1 VRNCDIVMKGG
12 ITSGIVYPAA
22 VAEIAKTFVFKNVGG
37 TSAGAIAAALTA
49 AAERRRA
56 KDGSQAGFDDLGAVP
71 DWLAADQHLFGL
83 FAPSKSTRALFR
95 TVVGIFARPRF
106 APALL
111 DKWLGLI
118 WAFPLAAAI
127 GAAPGAVFLYVL
139 LRSNPR
145 PLDLAGGVILAV
157 LTAVGGGSIAFSI
170 ALGRDMLGKLPA
182 NAFGLV
188 KGLDDADPSNA
199 TTLSSWLTKQLESIA
214 GLPVSE
220 TPLTFGMLWDAKRDP
235 AAPGLD
241 AKPDEPD
248 VNLEMVATSVT
259 WGRPYKFPVTARTL
273 FFDPGEL
280 RTFFPE
286 HVIAW
291 MVARARRPD
300 DEREARHFA
309 AYGPTRL
316 PLPPA
321 ADLPVI
327 VATRMSLAFPVLL
340 SAVPLYTFAGGV
352 QTVDGTPVLERCWF
366 SDGGISSNFPVTLF
380 DSALPRWPTF
390 AIDLEPFPPGR
401 ARDADERRN
410 VSLPQTDNEGRQP
423 SFTRFTAL
431 SGFVMSVMNAMQNWN
446 DTTQSVLP
454 GYRDRIVT
462 VFLDDDEG
470 GLNLDMPVAV
480 LQRLKARGTAAGAL
494 LAERFTAPS
503 VLTPGPGA
511 MGWENHRWLR
521 FRTAMGALQTYLA
534 GFARGAANPV
544 APDVTYDALVNATDG
559 TPAHQYPLPD
569 EARAAIAKLV
579 DTAAELGREL
589 QNMPGVQSDLPQPS
603 PQLVLRPDLET

>member
-1 VRNCDIVMKGG
+1 MRNCDIVMKGG

-56 KDGSQAGFDDLGAVP
+56 RDGSQAGFDELGAVP
-71 DWLAADQHLFGL
+71 DWLAADNHLFGL
-83 FAPSKSTRALFR
+83 FAPSKRTRALFR
-95 TVVGIFARPRF
+95 TVVGLFARPRF
-106 APALL
+106 APALV

-118 WAFPLAAAI
+118 WAFPLAATI
-127 GAAPGAVFLYVL
+127 GSVPGIVFLFVL

-145 PLDLAGGVILAV
+145 PLDLIGGVILAL
-157 LTAVGGGSIAFSI
+157 LTVAGGTSIAFSI
-170 ALGRDMLGKLPA
+170 ALGRDMLGKLPT

-188 KGLDDADPSNA
+188 KGLDESDPANA
-199 TTLSSWLTKQLESIA
+199 TALCSWLTKNLESIA
-214 GLPVSE
+214 GLPVGE
-220 TPLTFGMLWDAKRDP
+220 KPLTFGMLWDAKRDP

-241 AKPDEPD
+241 AKPPQPD
-248 VNLEMVATSVT
+248 VNLEMVTTGVT

-273 FFDPGEL
+273 FFDPDEM
-280 RTFFPE
+280 RTLFPE
-286 HVIAW
+286 HVVAW
-291 MVARARRPD
+291 MIGRARRPEN
-300 DEREARHFA
+300 EREAKHFA
-309 AYGPTRL
+309 AFGPKRL

-340 SAVPLYTFAGGV
+340 SAVPLYTFARGV
-352 QTVDGTPVLERCWF
+352 RTDGAAPVLEPCWF

-401 ARDADERRN
+401 KRDADERCN
-410 VSLPQTDNEGRQP
+410 VSLPLSDNEGRQP
-423 SFTRFTAL
+423 GFTRFTSV
-431 SGFVMSVMNAMQNWN
+431 SGFLMAVMNAMQNWN

-470 GLNLDMPVAV
+470 GLNLDMPANV
-480 LQRLKARGTAAGAL
+480 LQRLKQRGTAAGAL
-494 LAERFTAPS
+494 LAERFEAPS
-503 VLTPGPGA
+503 VLTPGPGV

-521 FRTAMGALQTYLA
+521 FRTALGALQAYLA
-534 GFARGAANPV
+534 GFARGASSPM
-544 APDVTYDALVNATDG
+544 APDVTYDALINATDG
-559 TPAHQYPLPD
+559 TPAHEYPLPPA
-569 EARAAIAKLV
+569 ARASIAKLV
-579 DTAAELGREL
+579 DAAAELGREL
-589 QNMPGVQSDLPQPS
+589 QDAPGVQSDLPQPS